1 MAITIIYRQIKTEI
15 RLLPFMLGKL
25 AGGFMAVAGFTG
37 AVIVITRRANS
48 SWPDMLP
55 YLLFGMSGVF
65 I

>member
-1 MAITIIYRQIKTEI
+1 
-15 RLLPFMLGKL
+15 MLGKL